1 METSAI
7 RRLTI
12 VVPCYNCAPTICHTV
27 DEVLAVLGA
36 RYELEIVLVDDGSHD
51 GTWEQLMALH
61 QRGPRVKAVCH
72 ARNFG
77 EHNAVMTG
85 LRFATGEAVAIIDD
99 DLQHDPAE
107 IIKLV
112 TELDRGYDVVYG
124 RYIVKQH
131 SWFRNLASHLN
142 DRVANLALGKPRD
155 LYLSSFKVIRQCI
168 VRELVGTFSPF
179 PYIDGRILWLTDRLG
194 QVEVVHRE
202 RAHGRSAYTLRRLVL
217 LHLNM
222 ITGFSILPLRLA
234 SLLGLLF
241 ACLGLLLSVL
251 FIVERIVDPE
261 LPWGWTTTILVLL
274 VGGGTML
281 FMMGIVGEYLGR
293 VFMILN
299 RKPQAVVRKALE

>member
-1 METSAI
+1 M
-7 RRLTI
+7 
-12 VVPCYNCAPTICHTV
+12 
-27 DEVLAVLGA
+27 
-36 RYELEIVLVDDGSHD
+36 
-51 GTWEQLMALH
+51 
-61 QRGPRVKAVCH
+61 
-72 ARNFG
+72 
-77 EHNAVMTG
+77 
-85 LRFATGEAVAIIDD
+85 
-99 DLQHDPAE
+99 
-107 IIKLV
+107 
-112 TELDRGYDVVYG
+112 VYG